1 MNELATPDAVT
12 AATAVG
18 SGLLGA
24 GVGQSTLPRNTSRRE
39 RGFHFFGSW
48 ACAILFGP
56 MLTRKLGMDGDA
68 TTLAAVCGA
77 CSIFG
82 LVLVERTVR
91 YIRASTSLLDL
102 LARVAQV
109 VKEWGSGK

>member
-24 GVGQSTLPRNTSRRE
+24 GVGQSTLPRSTSRRE
-39 RGFHFFGSW
+39 RLAHYFGSW
-48 ACAILFGP
+48 ACAMLFGP
-56 MLTRKLGMDGDA
+56 YLTRKLGMEGDM

-82 LVLVERTVR
+82 LVMVDRAIRYVRT
-91 YIRASTSLLDL
+91 STGLLDKL
-102 LARVAQV
+102 MAVLQAL
-109 VKEWGSGK
+109 KGGSGK

>member
-39 RGFHFFGSW
+39 RAFHFVGSW

-56 MLTRKLGMDGDA
+56 MLSRKLGMADDA
-68 TTLAAVCGA
+68 TALAAVCGA

-82 LVLVERTVR
+82 LVIVDRAIRYVRT
-91 YIRASTSLLDL
+91 STGLLDML
-102 LARVAQV
+102 TRVLHAI
-109 VKEWGSGK
+109 KGGSGK